1 VIEQSSINHPD
12 VTLFIWLIDF
22 ALDFD
27 ERISGFGQFRNL
39 SLSFKRHL
47 EFLHPPGGQRLHVAW

>member
-1 VIEQSSINHPD
+1 MIEQSAITHPD
-12 VTLFIWLIDF
+12 VTLFIWLIEC

-39 SLSFKRHL
+39 LITLRSNDT
-47 EFLHPPGGQRLHVAW
+47 